1 MWEVCYY
8 RGFQE
13 AGTSAIARS
22 FARIRGAKQQ
32 QLGGFPA
39 DLGSRTRE
47 PRITNRPIQAGGLPA
62 RTAENKLR

>member
-22 FARIRGAKQQ
+22 FARVRGAKAAAQRFSS
-32 QLGGFPA
+32 GRS
-39 DLGSRTRE
+39 SRTK
-47 PRITNRPIQAGGLPA
+47 PRITHRPIQACGLPA